1 MIDILRFLQ
10 TNGQWIS
17 AIFVALFAGVQVW
30 LLRAQ
35 NRQQIRLQ
43 RSNLAQE
50 LNYVCAH
57 FPYTKNDCN
66 RIMDWLMAYGASF
79 TFLLNNA
86 DMKKYWNL
94 YMFISELV
102 FCKDENYFE
111 DMDKQ
116 DKFYECVM
124 ILESALREAAYG
136 IPKHCRSKLKFF
148 KRWLNAKH

>member
-1 MIDILRFLQ
+1 MGTLSFLQ
-10 TNGQWIS
+10 ENGQWIC
-17 AIFVALFAGVQVW
+17 AVGMVVFAFVQVC
-30 LLRAQ
+30 LMHAQ
-35 NRQQIRLQ
+35 NRQQIRFQ

-50 LNYVCAH
+50 LNYVCTH

-66 RIMDWLMAYGASF
+66 RIMDWLMAHGASF

-86 DMKKYWNL
+86 DMKRYWNL

-124 ILESALREAAYG
+124 KLESVLREAAYG
-136 IPKHCRSKLKFF
+136 IPKHNRSKLKFF
-148 KRWLNAKH
+148 KRWFHAKH